1 MYFDPTENFKEF
13 RIAKHYF
20 AGMRKDFDQPSDRQS
35 IMDKYGTFGLDSL
48 SIYVQLAGRYMSY
61 IWSENS
67 ANYNRFIGIEFL
79 IYCSLFQINNTISS
93 LLSTSC

>member
-1 MYFDPTENFKEF
+1 MYFDPTENLKEF

-48 SIYVQLAGRYMSY
+48 SIYIQLAR
-61 IWSENS
+61 
-67 ANYNRFIGIEFL
+67 L
-79 IYCSLFQINNTISS
+79 
-93 LLSTSC
+93 